1 MLIQGYGDCSMKL
14 GFFFG
19 AGAEVGYGLPIGGKF
34 AIDLFRQ
41 DVSEHK
47 QALRDQLKN
56 LNQYD
61 TYVTGWLPEKY
72 STQRIHAFGK
82 NEFTSLIESS
92 IEYRKSEIIRRL
104 NDFDVEADK
113 ALQDLGIDK
122 QVVVD
127 KFNSEMDHAFGD
139 QLFSTAV
146 QMNSLL
152 SDQVRLF
159 GCEMYSAM
167 LSVLRVKENTA
178 DLQRY
183 AGAFLQL
190 LVGAHG
196 QELVQ
201 RLNQELF
208 EAAPDDIPIFDDV
221 SGMFKV
227 EFSQAGLSA
236 LELLME
242 SKREYDIANGSI
254 SDLLSALAQQLLE
267 NIFTTVLDYQSLI
280 DSHFRYLYSPKTEW
294 AKFSKM
300 VIFLWATRKYIKEQL
315 DRVGSLPDSGYYH
328 DLKRCEELGIQISAI
343 GTANYNNLIETVAA
357 QLDYQIPNVHQLN
370 GGVCDFYNPY
380 KNSVVSCQ
388 DENDVPKD
396 QLHVPFILT
405 QSGLKPL
412 TSVDMS
418 RRYVSLFDSYSNCD
432 AIVVIGYG
440 FNIDD
445 SHINGLFR
453 QLIEDNDKSLYWVCL
468 DTDGN
473 AEVQKRVLVQK
484 LRISALNRNKVHV
497 IPVSPSDRLL
507 GGVSWLDSIKSV
519 VEQE

>member
-1 MLIQGYGDCSMKL
+1 MKL

>member
-1 MLIQGYGDCSMKL
+1 MYGGQRMKL

-41 DVSEHK
+41 DLSEHK
-47 QALRDQLKN
+47 QALRDQLRS

-61 TYVTGWLPEKY
+61 TYVTSWLPEKY
-72 STQRIHAFGK
+72 ATQRIHAFGK

-92 IEYRKSEIIRRL
+92 IEYRKSEIVRRL

-113 ALQDLGIDK
+113 ALIDLGIDK
-122 QVVVD
+122 KVVVD
-127 KFNSEMDHAFGD
+127 KFNTEMEHAFGD

-152 SDQVRLF
+152 SDEVRLF
-159 GCEMYSAM
+159 GSEMYSAM

-227 EFSQAGLSA
+227 EFNQAGLSA

-242 SKREYDIANGSI
+242 SKREYDVENGSI

-315 DRVGSLPDSGYYH
+315 ENIGSLPNSGYYH
-328 DLKRCEELGIQISAI
+328 DLQRCEALGIEISAI
-343 GTANYNNLIETVAA
+343 GTANYNNLIETIAG
-357 QLDYQIPNVHQLN
+357 QLDYQIPSVHQLN
-370 GGVCDFYNPY
+370 GGVCDYYNPY
-380 KNSVVSCQ
+380 KNSVVFCQ
-388 DENDVPKD
+388 DDNDVPQD
-396 QLHVPFILT
+396 QIHVPFILT

-418 RRYVSLFDSYSNCD
+418 RRYVSLFDSYSECD

-453 QLIEDNDKSLYWVCL
+453 QLIEDNGKSLHWVCL
-468 DTDGN
+468 DTDGT
-473 AEVQKRVLVQK
+473 AEEQKRILVQK
-484 LRISALNRNKVHV
+484 LRISAVNRNKVHV
-497 IPVSPSDRLL
+497 VPVSPVERLI
-507 GGVSWLDSIKSV
+507 GGVNWLDNIKTM
-519 VEQE
+519 VEQG

>member
-1 MLIQGYGDCSMKL
+1 MCMKF

-41 DVSEHK
+41 DVSDHK
-47 QALRDQLKN
+47 QALRQQLRD
-56 LNQYD
+56 LDPY
-61 TYVTGWLPEKY
+61 TPYVTGWLPEKY
-72 STQRIHAFGK
+72 ATQRIHAFGK
-82 NEFTSLIESS
+82 NEFTNLIESS
-92 IEYRKSEIIRRL
+92 IEYRKSEIVRRL
-104 NDFDVEADK
+104 NDFDAEAER
-113 ALQDLGIDK
+113 ALADLGIEK
-122 QVVVD
+122 PTLIE
-127 KFNSEMDHAFGD
+127 KFNEQMGTAFGEH
-139 QLFSTAV
+139 LFSTAV
-146 QMNSLL
+146 QMNPLL
-152 SDQVRLF
+152 ADEVRLF
-159 GCEMYSAM
+159 SSEMYSAI
-167 LSVLRVKENTA
+167 LSVLRTREDVA

-208 EAAPDDIPIFDDV
+208 ESAPDDIPIFDDV

-242 SKREYDIANGSI
+242 SKRQYDVENGSI
-254 SDLLSALAQQLLE
+254 SELLSALSQQLLE

-280 DSHFRYLYSPKTEW
+280 DSHFRYLYSPRTEW

-300 VIFLWATRKYIKEQL
+300 VIFLWATRKYIKNQLEQAG
-315 DRVGSLPDSGYYH
+315 DLPESGYYH
-328 DLKRCEELGIQISAI
+328 DLQRCTELGVEIAAV
-343 GTANYNNLIETVAA
+343 GTANYNNLIETVST
-357 QLDYQIPNVHQLN
+357 QLGFAIPEIHHLN
-370 GGVCDFYNPY
+370 GGVCDYYNPY
-380 KNSVVSCQ
+380 KNSVISCDDD
-388 DENDVPKD
+388 DEVPTD
-396 QLHVPFILT
+396 QIHVPFILT

-418 RRYVSLFDSYSNCD
+418 RRYVSLYDNYSNCD
-432 AIVVIGYG
+432 AIVVVGYG

-453 QLIEDNDKSLYWVCL
+453 QLIEDESKPLYWVCL
-468 DTDGN
+468 NIDGT
-473 AEVQKRVLVQK
+473 AEEQKRKLVQK
-484 LRISALNRNKVHV
+484 LRISAVNRNKVHV
-497 IPVSPSDRLL
+497 VPVSPDVRLYTDEIN
-507 GGVSWLDSIKSV
+507 WLQFIHHSV
-519 VEQE
+519 QQSM